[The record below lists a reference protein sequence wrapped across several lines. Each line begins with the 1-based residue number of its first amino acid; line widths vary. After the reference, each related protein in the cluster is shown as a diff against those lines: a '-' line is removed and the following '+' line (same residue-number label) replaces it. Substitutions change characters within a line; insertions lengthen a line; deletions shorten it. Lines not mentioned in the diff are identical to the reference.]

1 MLNVTFIGLVGVL
14 AIAACWTLAVLLYRV
29 GRPGSRARM
38 LALLLVIEGITLAT
52 AGFPDFLLGLDLNF
66 YNQHMWL
73 LIGSGVLHFLGDAAI
88 FALYPAF
95 LAAALHTPL
104 TRPFGRKGVRIAF
117 GVVGLVIWAGT
128 VISKALWDSSL
139 GMSLIYILL
148 MLLFSFALVAAI
160 DAWRRADRGVARTRA
175 GAFAVAFGVRDLCWG
190 FVYGASFYMTYTATF
205 SHESE
210 LFWTVKLVY
219 ALGTLIAVPL
229 IAYGILR
236 GYLFEIDLKVRWTI
250 KQSTIAGIFLS
261 LMFLISE
268 GANEFFEAE
277 IGGFAGLLA
286 AAVVVF
292 FLNPLQQFADRMA
305 SRAMPNT
312 QNTPEYVAFRKLQ
325 VYENALA
332 EALQDGNISAKE
344 ARLLNHLRESLD
356 INEADAASIEADLR
370 GRISGPD
377 TASAS

>member
-1 MLNVTFIGLVGVL
+1 M
-14 AIAACWTLAVLLYRV
+14 
-29 GRPGSRARM
+29 
-38 LALLLVIEGITLAT
+38 
-52 AGFPDFLLGLDLNF
+52 
-66 YNQHMWL
+66 
-73 LIGSGVLHFLGDAAI
+73 
-88 FALYPAF
+88 
-95 LAAALHTPL
+95 
-104 TRPFGRKGVRIAF
+104 
-117 GVVGLVIWAGT
+117 
-128 VISKALWDSSL
+128 
-139 GMSLIYILL
+139 
-148 MLLFSFALVAAI
+148 
-160 DAWRRADRGVARTRA
+160 
-175 GAFAVAFGVRDLCWG
+175 
-190 FVYGASFYMTYTATF
+190 
-205 SHESE
+205 
-210 LFWTVKLVY
+210 
-219 ALGTLIAVPL
+219 GTLIAVPL

-236 GYLFEIDLKVRWTI
+236 GYLFDIDLKVRWTI